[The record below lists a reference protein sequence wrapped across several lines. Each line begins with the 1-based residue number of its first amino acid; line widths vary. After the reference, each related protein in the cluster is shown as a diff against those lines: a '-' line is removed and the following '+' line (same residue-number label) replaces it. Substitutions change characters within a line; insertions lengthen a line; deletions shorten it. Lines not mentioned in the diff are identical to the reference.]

1 LYFRLSRFVI
11 NVPPLRSR
19 REDIEPLARHFLNLL
34 TRTAP
39 MTLTA
44 DGLTLLV
51 AYDWPGN
58 VRELRNAI
66 ERAIILARPGTQV
79 RAEHL
84 AFIPRVQTGETVLR
98 FGEEPTLEHIER
110 EYLRQVMSR
119 YGGNRQKT
127 AAVLGISERH
137 IYRLIEKYRQA

>member
-1 LYFRLSRFVI
+1 
-11 NVPPLRSR
+11 
-19 REDIEPLARHFLNLL
+19 LARHFLNLL

-39 MTLTA
+39 TTLAA
-44 DGLTLLV
+44 DGLKLLT

-84 AFIPRVQTGETVLR
+84 AFIPRAQAGETVLR
-98 FGEEPTLEHIER
+98 FGEEPTLEQIEQ
-110 EYLRQVMSR
+110 EYLRLVMSR
-119 YGGNRQKT
+119 HGGNRQKT
-127 AAVLGISERH
+127 AAVLGISERNV
-137 IYRLIEKYRQA
+137 YRLIERYRSA